1 MNLTIIVNNWNFTG
15 ISAERKRIEG
25 TRLFLNFLCIYFF
38 SFASSKLKQGFQTG
52 VFSRKKYSLILTV
65 NGKLLDDLRRRK
77 PEGDWGQVC

>member
-1 MNLTIIVNNWNFTG
+1 MKFYRDLWRAQAYRRNKVIFKLPIY
-15 ISAERKRIEG
+15 
-25 TRLFLNFLCIYFF
+25 LFFL
-38 SFASSKLKQGFQTG
+38 FASSKLKQGFQTG